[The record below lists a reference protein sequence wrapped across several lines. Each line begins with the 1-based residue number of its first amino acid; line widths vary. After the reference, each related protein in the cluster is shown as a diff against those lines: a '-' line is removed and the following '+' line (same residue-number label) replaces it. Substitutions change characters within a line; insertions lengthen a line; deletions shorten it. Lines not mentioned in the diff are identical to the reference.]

1 MKDDRPLFAKLG
13 ETFKPMEVLALM
25 KGDLSKVPDLAK
37 RCQEFLKSMIGSQ
50 NPAKFSQESCEKIH
64 DMMITPDDLISDE
77 FFPTDC
83 VLSIMEE
90 HLPRMMNYIQTFSGS
105 DEQFAEAMKDMVTDL
120 VTVLVIEL
128 ESGFGNFADVQK
140 FVKANVDELL
150 TEASEPKN
158 AKLTVMLGSPAIVG
172 FFTKC
177 NENKPQTQQQ

>member
-1 MKDDRPLFAKLG
+1 
-13 ETFKPMEVLALM
+13 
-25 KGDLSKVPDLAK
+25 
-37 RCQEFLKSMIGSQ
+37 
-50 NPAKFSQESCEKIH
+50 
-64 DMMITPDDLISDE
+64 MMITPDDLISDE

-83 VLSIMEE
+83 ALSIMEE
-90 HLPRMMNYIQTFSGS
+90 HLPRTMNYIHTFSGS
-105 DEQFAEAMKDMVTDL
+105 DEQFAEDMKDLVTDL

-177 NENKPQTQQQ
+177 NENKP